1 MSEEPTGII
10 KSMWDELRKT
20 IMVETAIGNPI
31 EVEDKTL
38 IPIFGVGF
46 GAGGGGGKGKEKE
59 GQGYGVGGGGGI
71 TPIALVAVF
80 KGIPG
85 PEGMKVLSL
94 KPSGAIERIVGE
106 ALPMVMEKIK
116 EGQGEGWAIRPS
128 PDGHAGWFS
137 ICEQWH
143 CEGSTARIRTWNR
156 TLV

>member
-1 MSEEPTGII
+1 MSEETSGII
-10 KSMWDELRKT
+10 KNVWEELRKT
-20 IMVETAIGNPI
+20 IKVETAIGNPI
-31 EVEDKTL
+31 EIEDKTL

-71 TPIALVAVF
+71 TPVALVAVF

-106 ALPMVMEKIK
+106 AMPMVMEKINETKEEK
-116 EGQGEGWAIRPS
+116 EGKKAEGKK
-128 PDGHAGWFS
+128 
-137 ICEQWH
+137 
-143 CEGSTARIRTWNR
+143 
-156 TLV
+156 